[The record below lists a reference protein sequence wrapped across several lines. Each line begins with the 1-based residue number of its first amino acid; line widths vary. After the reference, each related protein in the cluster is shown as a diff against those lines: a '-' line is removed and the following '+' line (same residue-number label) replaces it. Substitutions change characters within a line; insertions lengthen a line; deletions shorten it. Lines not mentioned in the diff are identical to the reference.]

1 MKCTMLELE
10 LMDGSKIK
18 LTLNFARLLKVKNY
32 NKKLYEEYMHALKN
46 QDFDVIFDSLK
57 VIYVAYLC
65 ANSDKLGN
73 EELMSEEELMEVAPM
88 DIATINNLV
97 ADLIQPK
104 KK

>member
-10 LMDGSKIK
+10 LLDGSKVN
-18 LTLNFARLLKVKNY
+18 LTLNFMRLLKVKNY

-46 QDFDVIFDSLK
+46 QDFDVIFDSMK

-65 ANSDKLGN
+65 ANSDKLDSK
-73 EELMSEEELMEVAPM
+73 ELMSEEEFMEAVPM
-88 DIATINNLV
+88 DIEIISNL
-97 ADLIQPK
+97 ASELIKPK